1 MKTIT
6 NIATIAVL
14 LVLAIAASGAVSF
27 FAGVGLVFF
36 LLGMA
41 MDFYA
46 VEQVEKKN
54 EPIPSGASKN
64 QSGPAQPPGDTNPA
78 TVSNGSA
85 AGEITN
91 GERYYRNDEQAASG
105 DYTNPDAPA
114 DTVQVANVAPPAKQ
128 IQNFELEID
137 N

>member
-64 QSGPAQPPGDTNPA
+64 QSGPAQPPADTNQE

-85 AGEITN
+85 TDGITI
-91 GERYYRNDEQAASG
+91 GERYSRSDEQAQAG
-105 DYTNPDAPA
+105 NYTDPDAPA

-128 IQNFELEID
+128 IQVFELEIK
-137 N
+137 